1 MERQK
6 KENERR
12 KGTKERRM
20 KKIREMRKPTTQS
33 YQQGY

>member
-6 KENERR
+6 EERR

-20 KKIREMRKPTTQS
+20 KKIGETRKPTMHP
-33 YQQGY
+33 YQQGF